1 MKLKLYS
8 ILSLLLCFAACT
20 PQNLTPEPA
29 QPASLSLNLS
39 VPGLRIETKGNADDP
54 FADDISSWTDWE
66 KVMDGRMLYRL
77 TVFLIAKDS
86 EYLVAY
92 RDIYYSTYSESD
104 VTSPSAEEG
113 PNGWYNGSTVDVS
126 LASSTQAQLSFL
138 YDHPL
143 HKATDGSSFEQL
155 QRGTYR
161 LLAVANYSGVNGTK
175 FNGQPSSV
183 ASYTGLGNGSFDAA
197 VDGVIAEFKSYQESK
212 SPKKFSEY
220 TNYNALVNYIL
231 TSSSETYICR
241 PMPQPLTLTKEIE
254 LNPGK
259 NSISGELLRSFSRI
273 RLTVE
278 NMANVDLTLHSLA
291 FSDNTT
297 KNQTYLFDLPDYPD
311 RIYSVGVNGKPSVS
325 SSHAIVPFVDNTVLS
340 KLSAGNNIKTV
351 FDAYILESRDLVN
364 DYTYTLNLEYEGEA
378 SVPVYNKTLNPVST
392 VSALADDSIYIFQN
406 QKNQYRFLKASSD
419 YLQTYYSTLAALPSI
434 LDESFVMQLVPVDE
448 DGNGVTDT
456 ENVNGKEYPKYYIKT
471 TCEGTVYYLG
481 NPDRGDTNIPM
492 IPTIGSATVFTA
504 RDDRGGN
511 LTFWSNTENTPGS
524 GVRDFI
530 NVYGG
535 EQDKV
540 KGWSDND
547 GGSQFKLY
555 PVVLS
560 YKTPA
565 YSNPILLTTIDPV
578 TSVPYPVNTIKRN
591 DFLNITV
598 SVSYNK
604 DFGDFEFEVKNWNE
618 VSGDIEFN

>member
-20 PQNLTPEPA
+20 PQDLTPESA

-92 RDIYYSTYSESD
+92 RDIYYSTYSGSD
-104 VTSPSAEEG
+104 VTSPSALEG
-113 PNGWYNGSTVDVS
+113 PNGWYNGTAVDVN
-126 LASSTQAQLSFL
+126 LPSSTQAQLSFL

-143 HKATDGSSFEQL
+143 HKASDGSSFEQL

-161 LLAVANYSGVNGTK
+161 ILAIANYSSVNGTK
-175 FNGQPSSV
+175 FNGQPASV
-183 ASYTGLGNGSFDAA
+183 ASYKGLGNGSFDAS
-197 VDGVIAEFKSYQESK
+197 VDALISEFKSYQESN
-212 SPKKFSEY
+212 SLKKFSDY
-220 TNYNALVNYIL
+220 TNHDALLNYAL
-231 TSSSETYICR
+231 TSSSSTFICQ
-241 PMPQPLTLTKEIE
+241 PMPQPLTLSKEIE
-254 LNPGK
+254 LNPGM
-259 NSISGELLRSFSRI
+259 NYISGELLRSFSRI

-278 NMANVDLTLHSLA
+278 NMANVDLTIHSLE
-291 FSDNTT
+291 FSENITR
-297 KNQTYLFDLPDYPD
+297 NQTYLIDLPDYPD
-311 RIYSVGVNGKPSVS
+311 RIYEIGTKGKPSVYS
-325 SSHAIVPFVDNTVLS
+325 SDAIVPFVDETVLS
-340 KLSAGNNIKTV
+340 KLSGGNNIKTV
-351 FDAYILESRDLVN
+351 FDAYILESRDLSN
-364 DYTYTLNLEYEGEA
+364 DYTYTLNLEYVGEA
-378 SVPVYNKTLNPVST
+378 SVPVFNKTSTPVSK
-392 VSALADDSIYIFQN
+392 VSALVDEKYLFQN
-406 QKNQYRFLKASSD
+406 QNNQKRFLKASSD
-419 YLQTYYSTLAALPSI
+419 YLQTYQSTLDALPSI

-448 DGNGVTDT
+448 DGDGVTDT
-456 ENVNGKEYPKYYIKT
+456 ENVNGTEYPKYYIKT
-471 TCEGTVYYLG
+471 SCEGTVYYLG
-481 NPDRGDTNIPM
+481 NPDRGATNIPM

-504 RDDRGGN
+504 RDDRGEN
-511 LTFWSNTENTPGS
+511 LTFWSNTENSPGS